1 VGVQNDRKDSAG
13 VGNAVRFACGAVFGM
28 VLGFWVLVEM
38 SDLPRFVGGV
48 LAAGLLGGFL
58 SVRFGER
65 FWRAVANLRWFV
77 P

>member
-1 VGVQNDRKDSAG
+1 VGVQNNRKDSVG
-13 VGNAVRFACGAVFGM
+13 VGNAVRFACGALFGM
-28 VLGFWVLVEM
+28 VLGFWALAEM
-38 SDLPRFVGGV
+38 KDLLRFVGGV
-48 LAAGLLGGFL
+48 LAAGLLGDFL

>member
-1 VGVQNDRKDSAG
+1 MQNDRKDSVG
-13 VGNAVRFACGAVFGM
+13 IGNAVRFVFGAVFGM
-28 VLGFWVLVEM
+28 AFGFWALVEM
-38 SDLPRFVGGV
+38 SDLPRFVGGL

-58 SVRFGER
+58 SVRFSER